1 EWNSTVEQL
10 EAEALKILLSEDY
23 TEKEHLKLSNQK
35 ICLLREEVC
44 LHMEERKAL
53 LQEANDFFHTAG
65 KVLDGLEGIEN
76 YLKIF
81 NSEVLH
87 LPILTMKYEKLRE
100 AIKGCTAS
108 TLQKGQ
114 TLVNKADYHS
124 FWVTGIQE
132 MMEYVQKK
140 VDRLIRQHLD
150 YKEL

>member
-44 LHMEERKAL
+44 FHMEERKAL

-65 KVLDGLEGIEN
+65 KVDIKN

-81 NSEVLH
+81 KSEGLH
-87 LPILTMKYEKLRE
+87 LPILTMKYEELQE

-114 TLVNKADYHS
+114 ALVHKGDPHS
-124 FWVTGIQE
+124 SWVTGIQK
-132 MMEYVQKK
+132 MMEYVKKK
-140 VDRLIRQHLD
+140 VDQLIRQCPD
-150 YKEL
+150 YKE

>member
-35 ICLLREEVC
+35 ICLLREEAC
-44 LHMEERKAL
+44 FHMEERKAL

-65 KVLDGLEGIEN
+65 KVGIEN

-81 NSEVLH
+81 NSEGLH
-87 LPILTMKYEKLRE
+87 LPILTMKYEELQE
-100 AIKGCTAS
+100 AIKSCTAS

-114 TLVNKADYHS
+114 TLVNKADSHS
-124 FWVTGIQE
+124 SWVTGIQK
-132 MMEYVQKK
+132 MMEYVKNK
-140 VDRLIRQHLD
+140 VDQLIRQCPD

>member
-44 LHMEERKAL
+44 FHMEERKAL
-53 LQEANDFFHTAG
+53 LQEANDFFHAAG
-65 KVLDGLEGIEN
+65 KVGIEN

-81 NSEVLH
+81 NSEDSH
-87 LPILTMKYEKLRE
+87 LPILTMNYEELKE
-100 AIKGCTAS
+100 AIKGSAAS

-114 TLVNKADYHS
+114 TLVNKADSH
-124 FWVTGIQE
+124 
-132 MMEYVQKK
+132 
-140 VDRLIRQHLD
+140 
-150 YKEL
+150 

>member
-44 LHMEERKAL
+44 FRMEERKAL

-65 KVLDGLEGIEN
+65 KVDAFFSFLQVLDGLEGIEN

-81 NSEVLH
+81 NSEGLH
-87 LPILTMKYEKLRE
+87 LPILTTKYEELQE
-100 AIKGCTAS
+100 AVKCCTAS
-108 TLQKGQ
+108 ALQKGQ
-114 TLVNKADYHS
+114 TLVNKADSH
-124 FWVTGIQE
+124 
-132 MMEYVQKK
+132 
-140 VDRLIRQHLD
+140 
-150 YKEL
+150 

>member
-1 EWNSTVEQL
+1 EWNSTVKQL

-44 LHMEERKAL
+44 FHMEERKAL

-65 KVLDGLEGIEN
+65 KVDIEN

-81 NSEVLH
+81 NSEGLH
-87 LPILTMKYEKLRE
+87 LPILTMKYEELQE
-100 AIKGCTAS
+100 AIKGCTES

-114 TLVNKADYHS
+114 TLVNKAHS
-124 FWVTGIQE
+124 HSSWATGIQK

-140 VDRLIRQHLD
+140 VDQLIRQCPD
-150 YKEL
+150 YEE